1 MGHRSGPRRF
11 AGALHVRTGKRRC
24 SYDDRRRRVTE
35 LWVEQHLQTF
45 DVQITGS
52 PTFDPTDQVWACEIA
67 FTSGENLFSIPRQ
80 LVSDRWEEAL
90 NLVREFVRRY
100 LGAGVGASVLRAS
113 KGVGFVEGDLHL
125 VWPEA
130 AA

>member
-1 MGHRSGPRRF
+1 MSGPAGLPYPDF
-11 AGALHVRTGKRRC
+11 AAWADTILGRPIPAEVAAFSFNLYEGI
-24 SYDDRRRRVTE
+24 E
-35 LWVEQHLQTF
+35 TF

-52 PTFDPTDQVWACEIA
+52 PTFDPTDQVWACEVA
-67 FTSGENLFSIPRQ
+67 FSSGEDLFSVPRQ

-90 NLVREFVRRY
+90 DLVRELVRHY
-100 LGAGVGASVLRAS
+100 LSAGSLASVLRAS
-113 KGVGFVEGDLHL
+113 KGVGVGFVEGDLHL

>member
-1 MGHRSGPRRF
+1 MSESAEALYPDF
-11 AGALHVRTGKRRC
+11 AAWADGILGQPIPPEVAAFSFNLYEGVAAF
-24 SYDDRRRRVTE
+24 D
-35 LWVEQHLQTF
+35 LQ
-45 DVQITGS
+45 VTGS
-52 PTFDPTDQVWACEIA
+52 PTFDPTDQVWASEVA

-90 NLVREFVRRY
+90 DLVCELVRRY
-100 LGAGVGASVLRAS
+100 LDAGAGAQVLRAS
-113 KGVGFVEGDLHL
+113 KGVGVGFVEGDLHL